1 MKNITI
7 SVLFCLFSFLATAQ
21 LLPGMVVPD
30 IILPDTNDSV
40 VTLSSF
46 RGKVVLIDF
55 WASWCGPCRAANPGV
70 VKLYKKYKDQGFEVF
85 GVSVDKKK
93 AEWVKAI
100 KKDKITYQ
108 QVNDNGGWESKT
120 LANYF
125 VNEIPTS
132 FLIDKAGRLVA
143 VDLTGKGLKK
153 LVAQLLESN

>member
-7 SVLFCLFSFLATAQ
+7 SVLFCLFSFLSTAQ

-30 IILPDTNDSV
+30 ISLPDTNDSV

-108 QVNDNGGWESKT
+108 QVNDKGGWESKT